1 VSNSFSRY
9 QWFVVGLLAFLQ
21 FCVVV
26 DFMILSPL
34 GAILLHELRITT
46 EQFGLVVSAYAF
58 SAGISGFLTAGFADR
73 FDRKKL
79 LLVFYAGFVAGTLFC
94 GLAPDYNT
102 LLVARIVTGLF
113 GGVVGSIGFAILADV
128 FPMQMRGR
136 ALGFV
141 QTAFA
146 ASQVLGIPLGLVLA
160 THGGWHVPF
169 LAIAGIA
176 LLGGIVAMVRLKP
189 LDAHLHTTHTTHP
202 LQHLWR
208 VASKPR
214 HLMGFSATIL
224 LATGGYMLMPFGSA
238 FSVQN
243 LGIDLKSLPVVYV
256 ATGLASIVAG
266 PYLGRLADR
275 VGKYPVFIVSTLA
288 TIGLVLFYTRLGVTP
303 LWQVVLINIV
313 LFVAINGRIV
323 TASAIASGVPELRDR
338 GAYMSINASIQQVSG
353 GVASWLAGKIVVQ
366 ASEHSPLQHYGD
378 LGIVVTLA
386 MLLTLPLMW
395 NVARMVERGTAMSPA
410 APPA

>member
-1 VSNSFSRY
+1 MSQSFSRY

-34 GAILLHELRITT
+34 GAILLHELHISTS
-46 EQFGLVVSAYAF
+46 QFGLVVSAYAF
-58 SAGISGFLTAGFADR
+58 SAGLSGFLTAGFADR

-79 LLVFYAGFVAGTLFC
+79 LLVFYAGFVAGTIFC
-94 GLAPDYNT
+94 GVAPDYPT

-113 GGVVGSIGFAILADV
+113 GGVVGSISFAILADV

-136 ALGFV
+136 AMGIV

-146 ASQVLGIPLGLVLA
+146 ASQVAGIPLGLMLA
-160 THGGWHVPF
+160 NHGGWHVPF

-176 LLGGIVAMVRLKP
+176 FLGWMVAFVRLEP
-189 LDAHLHTTHTTHP
+189 LDAHLQHAHTIHP
-202 LQHLWR
+202 LRHLWS

-243 LGIDLKSLPVVYV
+243 LGIPLASLPVVYV

-266 PYLGRLADR
+266 PYLGKLADK
-275 VGKYPVFIVSTLA
+275 VGKFVVFFVSSVA
-288 TIGLVLFYTRLGVTP
+288 TVALVLLYTRLGATP
-303 LWQVVLINIV
+303 LWQVVLINIL
-313 LFVAINGRIV
+313 LFVGINGRIV

-338 GAYMSINASIQQVSG
+338 GAYMSINASIQQLSG
-353 GVASWLAGKIVVQ
+353 GVASWVAGLIVLQ
-366 ASEHSPLQHYGD
+366 TSEHAPLQNYES
-378 LGIVVTLA
+378 LGMVVTLA
-386 MLLTLPLMW
+386 MLVTLPLMW
-395 NVARMVERGTAMSPA
+395 NVSRMVSTSSPA
-410 APPA
+410 AGS